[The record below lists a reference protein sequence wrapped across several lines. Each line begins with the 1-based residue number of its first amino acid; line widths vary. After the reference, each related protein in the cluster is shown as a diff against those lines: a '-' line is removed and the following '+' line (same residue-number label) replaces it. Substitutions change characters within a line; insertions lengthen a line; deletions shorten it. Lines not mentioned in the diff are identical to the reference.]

1 MRRMTACVYGLAMG
15 LLLTACGDG
24 GGTANTPGDP
34 GDPVKPGVIGVRP
47 ADEALATSYQAVL
60 SGLDAMT
67 LDDFMAQYTPKDAP
81 VASPLSYDPT
91 DSTWFDLVE
100 KELDLN
106 AAERQRIVD
115 QGFMVSERLT
125 FPTFGEALIEVYARD
140 LPILVTTDMV
150 LQALHASYDEILLTL
165 EQGVLSSQIDAV
177 LSGAHDA
184 LAGLDLGPTALAQD
198 AARDADFY
206 LTVARSLLAGAPVPS
221 KGGGAVDADVTRFLE
236 AVAAEQFS
244 EVTVFGTKRKM
255 DFSQFKPRGHYEG
268 IPELERYF
276 QAMMWLGR
284 VDFRF
289 MEQDELTGEWLFH
302 HRQLVGAHILAAAVD
317 ASGTMGQWSSADDL
331 LALMVGPVDYIDF
344 RGLGRMATDE
354 GFTTP
359 ADVAALGATQIDALA
374 KLLLRG
380 DYGEQRIN
388 SHWLSTNP
396 YASEPTPL
404 PPSFA
409 LLGQRFVVDS
419 HVFSNVVY
427 DRVIVDGKKIPR
439 VLPNPLD
446 ALFVLG
452 QDQALPHLADELNRF
467 PYHGN
472 LHALRYLVDAYEP
485 EFWTSNVYNLWLSA
499 LRTLNAPTTDTA
511 FPEPMRSPAWR
522 DRVLNTQLG
531 SWAQLR
537 HDTLLYAKQSYTGG
551 VTCEHPDGYVEPYPA
566 FFARVGDVG
575 ALVAQTL
582 ANVPNSN
589 SWEAKRI
596 STFFANWTTV
606 MAKLEAMATKS
617 LQGEAYTADEIAFL
631 QGTISAEPGCGAPVY
646 SGWYPTLYFAG
657 AEAVSDYKPTMAD
670 VHTNPNSGPLPG
682 PNVLH
687 VGTGNVQLM
696 VLTAE
701 TCEGPEAYVGPVFT
715 YYELDVPE
723 IRRVPDS
730 EWGKML
736 IEGNEPA
743 RPAWT
748 SSFVVA
754 N

>member
-1 MRRMTACVYGLAMG
+1 MKMTTACGYGLAIA
-15 LLLTACGDG
+15 LLLGACGDG
-24 GGTANTPGDP
+24 GGTANTPIDP
-34 GDPVKPGVIGVRP
+34 GDPVKPGEIGVRP
-47 ADEALATSYQAVL
+47 GDEALATSYQAVL

-67 LDDFMAQYTPKDAP
+67 LDDFLAEYTPEDAP
-81 VASPLSYDPT
+81 VVTPLSYDPT

-106 AAERQRIVD
+106 AAERQRIAD
-115 QGFMVSERLT
+115 QGFMVSERLS

-184 LAGLDLGPTALAQD
+184 LAGLDVGPTALAQD
-198 AARDADFY
+198 ALRDADFY
-206 LTVARSLLAGAPVPS
+206 LTVARSLLAGEPVPS
-221 KGGGAVDADVTRFLE
+221 MGGAAVDADVTRFVQ

-268 IPELERYF
+268 VPALERYF

-289 MEQDELTGEWLFH
+289 MEQDPLSGEWLFH
-302 HRQLVGAHILAAAVD
+302 HRQLIGAHILAAAVN
-317 ASGTMGQWSSADDL
+317 ASGTMGQWGSADDL
-331 LALMVGPVDYIDF
+331 LTLMIGPVDYIDL

-354 GFTTP
+354 GFAAP
-359 ADVAALGATQIDALA
+359 ADVAALGQTKIDALA

-388 SHWLSTNP
+388 SHWLQTNP

-427 DRVIVDGKKIPR
+427 DRVIVDGAKIPR

-452 QDQALPHLADELNRF
+452 QDQALPHLADELARF

-472 LHALRYLVDAYEP
+472 LHALRFLVDSYEP
-485 EFWTSNVYNLWLSA
+485 AFWTSNVYNLWLSA
-499 LRTLNAPTTDTA
+499 LRTLNPPTTDTA

-551 VTCEHPDGYVEPYPA
+551 VVCEHPDGYVEPYPE
-566 FFARVGDVG
+566 FFARMGDVG

-582 ANVPNSN
+582 ANVPDSDT
-589 SWEAKRI
+589 WEAERI
-596 STFFANWTTV
+596 STFFAGWSSV
-606 MAKLEAMATKS
+606 MAQLEVMATKS
-617 LQGEAYTADEIAFL
+617 LQGEAYTAAEIAFL
-631 QGTISAEPGCGAPVY
+631 QGTINADPGCGSPVY
-646 SGWYPTLYFAG
+646 SGWYPTLYFG
-657 AEAVSDYKPTMAD
+657 GSEAVADWKPTIAD

-682 PNVLH
+682 PDVLH

-730 EWGKML
+730 EWREML
-736 IEGNEPA
+736 NEGTQPA
-743 RPAWT
+743 RPAWAA
-748 SSFVVA
+748 SFVVA

>member
-1 MRRMTACVYGLAMG
+1 MRTMMRLTWLVMLGLSMA
-15 LLLTACGDG
+15 ACGDEG
-24 GGTANTPGDP
+24 AKTPVDP
-34 GDPVKPGVIGVRP
+34 GEPVKPGEIGVRP
-47 ADEALATSYQAVL
+47 GDEGLATSYQAVL
-60 SGLDAMT
+60 SGLDSMS
-67 LDDFMAQYTPKDAP
+67 LDDFLAEYTPADAP

-106 AAERQRIVD
+106 AAERQRIVE
-115 QGFMVSERLT
+115 QGFMVSERLS

-184 LAGLDLGPTALAQD
+184 LAGLDLGPTPLAQD
-198 AARDADFY
+198 ALRDADFY
-206 LTVARSLLAGAPVPS
+206 LSVARSLLAGVPVAS
-221 KGGGAVDADVTRFLE
+221 KGGAAVDADVTRFL
-236 AVAAEQFS
+236 ASVASRQLTDVS
-244 EVTVFGTKRKM
+244 VFGTPRKM
-255 DFSQFKPRGHYEG
+255 DFSQFEPRGHYEG
-268 IPELERYF
+268 VPALERYF

-289 MEQDELTGEWLFH
+289 MEQDPLTGEWLFR
-302 HRQLVGAHILAAAVD
+302 HRQLVGAHILAAAVT
-317 ASGTMGQWSSADDL
+317 ASATMDQWSSADDL
-331 LALMVGPVDYIDF
+331 LTLMIGPVDYIDL

-354 GFTTP
+354 GFAAP
-359 ADVAALGATQIDALA
+359 ADVAALEPTEIEALA

-388 SHWLSTNP
+388 SHWLETNP
-396 YASEPTPL
+396 YTSEPTPL

-427 DRVIVDGKKIPR
+427 DRVVVDGAKIPR

-452 QDQALPHLADELNRF
+452 QDQALPHLAAELDRF

-472 LHALRYLVDAYEP
+472 LHALRFLVDAYQP

-499 LRTLNAPTTDTA
+499 LRTLNPPTTDTA

-551 VTCEHPDGYVEPYPA
+551 VTCQHPDGYVEPYPA

-582 ANVPNSN
+582 ANVPNSD

-617 LQGEAYTADEIAFL
+617 LQGEAYTTDEIAFL
-631 QGTISAEPGCGAPVY
+631 QGTINSDLGCGAPVY

-657 AEAVSDYKPTMAD
+657 SDAVADWKPTIAD

-682 PNVLH
+682 PDVLH

-715 YYELDVPE
+715 YYELDLPE
-723 IRRVPDS
+723 IRRIPDS
-730 EWGKML
+730 EWGEML
-736 IEGNEPA
+736 NEGTQPA